1 MLGHIVAQLFVLHM
15 KGEFI
20 MNYQKYQKMYHKVP
34 LEKRDWPSNEIT
46 KAPVWCSVDL
56 RDGNQALYSPMTT
69 DEKIEFFK
77 FLVKL
82 GFKEIEVGF
91 PAASHTEFEFTR
103 RLIDENII
111 PDDVS
116 IQVLTQAREHI
127 IKKTVEALKGAK
139 NAIIHLYN
147 STSTLQ
153 RDVVFKKNKEEIKQL
168 AVDGAKLVKSLVSG
182 QLDGNIRYEYSPESF
197 TCTEPDYAAEVTN
210 AVLDVFEPSADNKV
224 IVNLPSTIEVATANV
239 YADQIEY
246 MCKHLN
252 NRENLIISVHAH
264 NDRGTGVA
272 SSELALLAGAD
283 RVEGTIFGNGERTGN
298 TDIITVALNMFCQG
312 IDPELNIDNI
322 DEIIEVFEKYNRLP
336 IHPRHPYAGDMAYVA
351 FSGSHQD
358 AIKKSMDKFGQSPKN
373 KWANPY
379 LTIDPTDIG
388 RKYEPIVINS
398 QSGKGGVSYVMENKY
413 GYTLP
418 KPMLIEFAAI
428 VNDMS
433 DAKKTV
439 LTNHEIHQAF
449 KDVYV
454 NVSMPIKTRFY
465 RSSEEEDKT
474 VLSATIE
481 REGKVSTIEGS
492 GNGPLDALSNGLRK
506 YLNENFEI
514 CNYTEHALE
523 RSSDSKAATYIAI
536 KQGDKTYWGAGVDA
550 NINTASIYALI
561 SAVNRMLS

>member
-1 MLGHIVAQLFVLHM
+1 
-15 KGEFI
+15 
-20 MNYQKYQKMYHKVP
+20 MNYQKYQKMYHPVP
-34 LEKRDWPSNEIT
+34 LESRDWPGNEIT
-46 KAPVWCSVDL
+46 KAPIWCSVDL
-56 RDGNQALYSPMTT
+56 RDGNQALYSPMTI

-91 PAASHTEFEFTR
+91 PAASHTEFEFVR

-111 PDDVS
+111 PDDVT

-127 IKKTVEALKGAK
+127 INKTIEALKGAK

-153 RDVVFKKNKEEIKQL
+153 REVVFRKNQDEIKQL
-168 AVDGAKLVKSLVSG
+168 AIDGAKLIKRLVSG

-197 TCTEPDYAAEVTN
+197 TCTEMDYAAEITN
-210 AVLDVFEPSADNKV
+210 AVLDVFEPTAENKI

-246 MCKHLN
+246 MCKHLK

-312 IDPELNIDNI
+312 IDPKLNIENI
-322 DEIIEVFEKYNRLP
+322 DEIIEVYEKYNRLP
-336 IHPRHPYAGDMAYVA
+336 INPRHPYAGEMAYVA

-358 AIKKSMDKFGQSPKN
+358 AIKKSMDKFGQSPAN

-388 RKYEPIVINS
+388 RKYEPILINS

-413 GYTLP
+413 GYILP
-418 KPMLIEFAAI
+418 KPMLVEFAAI
-428 VNDMS
+428 INDMS

-439 LTNHEIHQAF
+439 LSNHEIHQAF
-449 KDVYV
+449 KDIYV
-454 NVSMPIKTRFY
+454 NVSSPIKTCFY
-465 RSSEEEDKT
+465 RSSDEADGT
-474 VLSATIE
+474 LLSATIE
-481 REGKVSTIEGS
+481 KNGKISSIEGN
-492 GNGPLDALSNGLRK
+492 GNGPLDALCNGLRT
-506 YLNENFEI
+506 YLDKPFEI
-514 CNYTEHALE
+514 CNYTEHALA
-523 RSSDSKAATYIAI
+523 RSSDSRAATYIEI
-536 KQGDKTYWGAGVDA
+536 KIDNKTYWGAGVDE

-561 SAVNRMLS
+561 SAVNRMLSE

>member
-1 MLGHIVAQLFVLHM
+1 
-15 KGEFI
+15 
-20 MNYQKYQKMYHKVP
+20 MNYKKYQKMYHPVP
-34 LEKRDWPSNEIT
+34 LENRQWPDNEIT
-46 KAPVWCSVDL
+46 KAPIWCSVDL

-91 PAASHTEFEFTR
+91 PAASNTEFEFVR
-103 RLIDENII
+103 RLIDEDII

-153 RDVVFKKNKEEIKQL
+153 REVVFRKNKEEIKQL

-182 QLDGNIRYEYSPESF
+182 QLDGHIRYEYSPESF
-197 TCTEPDYAAEVTN
+197 TCTEMDYAAEVTN
-210 AVLDVFEPSADNKV
+210 AVLDILEPSSDNKV

-252 NRENLIISVHAH
+252 NRENLIISLHAH
-264 NDRGTGVA
+264 NDRGTGVG
-272 SSELALLAGAD
+272 SSELGLLAGAD

-322 DEIIEVFEKYNRLP
+322 DEIIEVYEKYNRLP
-336 IHPRHPYAGDMAYVA
+336 IHPRHPYAGEMAYVA

-358 AIKKSMDKFGQSPKN
+358 AIKKSMDLFGESPEN

-388 RKYEPIVINS
+388 RKYEPILINS
-398 QSGKGGVSYVMENKY
+398 QSGKGGVSYIMENKY

-418 KPMLIEFAAI
+418 KPMLVEFSSVI
-428 VNDMS
+428 NDMS
-433 DAKKTV
+433 DEKQTV

-449 KDVYV
+449 KDIYV
-454 NVSMPIKTRFY
+454 NVAEPIKTRFY
-465 RSSEEEDKT
+465 RSSEEDDST

-481 REGKVSTIEGS
+481 QDGKVSSIEGK
-492 GNGPLDALSNGLRK
+492 GNGPLDALCNGLRA
-506 YLNENFEI
+506 YLKTDFEI
-514 CNYTEHALE
+514 SNYTEHALA
-523 RSSDSKAATYIAI
+523 RSSNSKAATYIAI
-536 KQGDKTYWGAGVDA
+536 KHDDKTYWGAGVDA
-550 NINTASIYALI
+550 NINTASVYALI
-561 SAVNRMLS
+561 SAVNRMLTAE

>member
-1 MLGHIVAQLFVLHM
+1 
-15 KGEFI
+15 
-20 MNYQKYQKMYHKVP
+20 MYHPVP
-34 LEKRDWPSNEIT
+34 LENREWPNNEIT
-46 KAPVWCSVDL
+46 KAPIWCSVDL

-103 RLIDENII
+103 RLIDENLI

-139 NAIIHLYN
+139 NAVIHLYN

-153 RDVVFKKNKEEIKQL
+153 REVVFKKNKEEIKQL

-197 TCTEPDYAAEVTN
+197 TCTEPDYAADVCN
-210 AVLDVFEPSADNKV
+210 AVIDVFGASPDNK
-224 IVNLPSTIEVATANV
+224 IIINLPSTIEVATANV

-246 MCKHLN
+246 MCKHLK

-298 TDIITVALNMFCQG
+298 TDLITVALNMFCQG
-312 IDPELNIDNI
+312 IDPELNLENI

-336 IHPRHPYAGDMAYVA
+336 IHPRHPYAGEMAYVA

-358 AIKKSMDKFGQSPKN
+358 AIKKSMDLFGSSPSN

-388 RKYEPIVINS
+388 RKYEPILINS
-398 QSGKGGVSYVMENKY
+398 QSGKGGVSYIMENKY

-418 KPMLIEFAAI
+418 KPMLVEFSSVI
-428 VNDMS
+428 NDMS
-433 DAKKTV
+433 DEKQTV

-449 KDVYV
+449 KDIYV
-454 NVSMPIKTRFY
+454 NVSSPINMRFY
-465 RSSEEEDKT
+465 RSNEEADGTMLTAT
-474 VLSATIE
+474 VE
-481 REGKVSTIEGS
+481 VNGKVSSIDGK
-492 GNGPLDALSNGLRK
+492 GNGPIDALSNALRS
-506 YLNENFEI
+506 YLKADFEI
-514 CNYTEHALE
+514 SSYNEHALE
-523 RSSDSKAATYIAI
+523 RSSNSKAAAYIAI
-536 KQGDKTYWGAGVDA
+536 KHNARTYWGAGVDA

-561 SAVNRMLS
+561 SAVNRMLAKE

>member
-1 MLGHIVAQLFVLHM
+1 
-15 KGEFI
+15 
-20 MNYQKYQKMYHKVP
+20 MYHPVP
-34 LEKRDWPSNEIT
+34 LENRQWPDNEIT
-46 KAPVWCSVDL
+46 KPPIWCSVDL

-91 PAASHTEFEFTR
+91 PAASNTEFEFVR
-103 RLIDENII
+103 RLIDEDII

-153 RDVVFKKNKEEIKQL
+153 REVVFRKNKEEIKQL
-168 AVDGAKLVKSLVSG
+168 AIDGAKLVKSLVSG
-182 QLDGNIRYEYSPESF
+182 QLDGHIRYEYSPESF
-197 TCTEPDYAAEVTN
+197 TCTEMDYAAEVTN
-210 AVLDVFEPSADNKV
+210 AVLDILEPSPDNKV

-246 MCKHLN
+246 MCKHLK
-252 NRENLIISVHAH
+252 NRENLIISLHAH
-264 NDRGTGVA
+264 NDRGTGVG
-272 SSELALLAGAD
+272 SSELGLLAGAD

-322 DEIIEVFEKYNRLP
+322 DEIIEVYEKYNRLP
-336 IHPRHPYAGDMAYVA
+336 IHPRHPYAGEMAYVA

-358 AIKKSMDKFGQSPKN
+358 AIKKSMDLFGESPEN

-388 RKYEPIVINS
+388 RKYEPILINS
-398 QSGKGGVSYVMENKY
+398 QSGKGGVSYIMENKY

-418 KPMLIEFAAI
+418 KPMLIEFSAI
-428 VNDMS
+428 INDMS
-433 DAKKTV
+433 DEKQTV

-449 KDVYV
+449 KDIYV
-454 NVSMPIKTRFY
+454 NVAEPIKTRFY
-465 RSSEEEDKT
+465 RSSEEDDST

-481 REGKVSTIEGS
+481 QGGKVSSIEGK
-492 GNGPLDALSNGLRK
+492 GNGPLDALCNGLRA
-506 YLNENFEI
+506 YLKTDFEI
-514 CNYTEHALE
+514 SNYTEHALA
-523 RSSDSKAATYIAI
+523 RSSNSKAATYIAI
-536 KQGDKTYWGAGVDA
+536 KNGDNTYWGAGVDA
-550 NINTASIYALI
+550 NINTASVYALI
-561 SAVNRMLS
+561 SAVNRMLTSK

>member
-1 MLGHIVAQLFVLHM
+1 
-15 KGEFI
+15 
-20 MNYQKYQKMYHKVP
+20 MYHPVP
-34 LEKRDWPSNEIT
+34 LENREWPNNEIT
-46 KAPVWCSVDL
+46 KAPIWCSVDL

-103 RLIDENII
+103 RLIDENLI

-139 NAIIHLYN
+139 NAVIHLYN

-153 RDVVFKKNKEEIKQL
+153 REVVFKKNKEEIKQL

-197 TCTEPDYAAEVTN
+197 TCTEPDYAADVCN
-210 AVLDVFEPSADNKV
+210 AVIDVFGASPDNK
-224 IVNLPSTIEVATANV
+224 IIINLPSTIEVATANV

-246 MCKHLN
+246 MCKHLK

-298 TDIITVALNMFCQG
+298 TDLITVALNMFCQG
-312 IDPELNIDNI
+312 IDPELNLENI

-336 IHPRHPYAGDMAYVA
+336 IHPRHPYAGEMAYVA

-358 AIKKSMDKFGQSPKN
+358 AIKKSMDLFGSSPSN

-388 RKYEPIVINS
+388 RKYEPILINS
-398 QSGKGGVSYVMENKY
+398 QSGKGGVSYIMENKY

-418 KPMLIEFAAI
+418 KPMLVEFSSVI
-428 VNDMS
+428 NDMS
-433 DAKKTV
+433 DEKQTV

-449 KDVYV
+449 KDIYV
-454 NVSMPIKTRFY
+454 NVSSPINMRFY
-465 RSSEEEDKT
+465 RSNEEADGTMLTAT
-474 VLSATIE
+474 VE
-481 REGKVSTIEGS
+481 VNGKVSSIDGK
-492 GNGPLDALSNGLRK
+492 GNGPIDALSNALRS
-506 YLNENFEI
+506 YLKAGFEI
-514 CNYTEHALE
+514 SSYNEHALE
-523 RSSDSKAATYIAI
+523 RSSDSKAAAYIAI
-536 KQGDKTYWGAGVDA
+536 KHNARTYWGAGVDA

-561 SAVNRMLS
+561 SAVNRMLAKE

>member
-1 MLGHIVAQLFVLHM
+1 
-15 KGEFI
+15 
-20 MNYQKYQKMYHKVP
+20 MNYQKYQKMYHPVS
-34 LEKRDWPSNEIT
+34 LESRDWPGNEIT
-46 KAPVWCSVDL
+46 KAPIWCSVDL
-56 RDGNQALYSPMTT
+56 RDGNQALYSPMTI

-91 PAASHTEFEFTR
+91 PAASHTEFEFVR

-111 PDDVS
+111 PDDVT

-127 IKKTVEALKGAK
+127 INKTIEALKGAK

-153 RDVVFKKNKEEIKQL
+153 REVVFRKNQDEIKQL
-168 AVDGAKLVKSLVSG
+168 AIDGAKLIKRLVSG

-197 TCTEPDYAAEVTN
+197 TCTEMDYAAEITN
-210 AVLDVFEPSADNKV
+210 AVLDVFEPTAENKI

-246 MCKHLN
+246 MCKHLK

-312 IDPELNIDNI
+312 IDPKLNIENI
-322 DEIIEVFEKYNRLP
+322 DEIIEVYEKYNRLP
-336 IHPRHPYAGDMAYVA
+336 INPRHPYAGEMAYVA

-358 AIKKSMDKFGQSPKN
+358 AIKKSMDKFGQSPAN

-388 RKYEPIVINS
+388 RKYEPILINS

-413 GYTLP
+413 GYILP
-418 KPMLIEFAAI
+418 KPMLVEFAAI
-428 VNDMS
+428 INDMS

-439 LTNHEIHQAF
+439 LSNHEIHQAF
-449 KDVYV
+449 KDIYV
-454 NVSMPIKTRFY
+454 NVSSPIKTCFY
-465 RSSEEEDKT
+465 RSSDEADGT
-474 VLSATIE
+474 LLSATIE
-481 REGKVSTIEGS
+481 KNGKISSIEGK
-492 GNGPLDALSNGLRK
+492 GNGPLDALCNGLRT
-506 YLNENFEI
+506 YLDKPFEI
-514 CNYTEHALE
+514 CNYTEHALA
-523 RSSDSKAATYIAI
+523 RSSDSRAATYIEI
-536 KQGDKTYWGAGVDA
+536 KIDNKTYWGAGVDE

-561 SAVNRMLS
+561 SAVNRMLSK

>member
-1 MLGHIVAQLFVLHM
+1 
-15 KGEFI
+15 
-20 MNYQKYQKMYHKVP
+20 MYHPVP
-34 LEKRDWPSNEIT
+34 LESREWPSKEIT

-69 DEKIEFFK
+69 DEKVEFFK

-82 GFKEIEVGF
+82 GFKEIEIGF
-91 PAASHTEFEFTR
+91 PAASPTEFEFTR
-103 RLIDENII
+103 RLIEEGLI

-153 RDVVFKKNKEEIKQL
+153 RRVVFHKNREEIKQL
-168 AVDGAKLVKSLVSG
+168 AVDGAKLVTSLVEG
-182 QLDGNIRYEYSPESF
+182 KFDGNIRYEYSPESF
-197 TCTEPDYAAEVTN
+197 TCTEMEYAAEITN
-210 AVLDVFEPSADNKV
+210 AVLDVFKPSSDRKV

-246 MCKHLN
+246 MCKNLN
-252 NRENLIISVHAH
+252 NRENLIISLHAH

-272 SSELALLAGAD
+272 STELGLLAGAD
-283 RVEGTIFGNGERTGN
+283 RVEGTLFGNGERTGN
-298 TDIITVALNMFCQG
+298 TDIITVALNMFVQG
-312 IDPELNIDNI
+312 IDPGLNITNI
-322 DEIIEVFEKYNRLP
+322 DEIVEVYEKYNKLP

-358 AIKKSMDKFGQSPKN
+358 AIKKSMDLFGESPEN

-388 RKYEPIVINS
+388 RKYEPILINS
-398 QSGKGGVSYVMENKY
+398 QSGKGGVSYIMENKY

-418 KPMLIEFAAI
+418 KPMLVEFSSI
-428 VNDMS
+428 INDMS
-433 DAKKTV
+433 DAKQTV

-449 KDVYV
+449 KDKYV
-454 NVSMPIKTRFY
+454 NINSPIGTRFY
-465 RSSEEEDKT
+465 HSSNSGSVTE
-474 VLSATIE
+474 LSATVE
-481 REGKVSTIEGS
+481 YNGKVITVTGE
-492 GNGPLDALSNGLRK
+492 GNGPLDALCAGMRK
-506 YLNENFEI
+506 LLGRHFEI
-514 CNYTEHALE
+514 SNYTEHALE
-523 RSSDSKAATYIAI
+523 RSSSSKAAAYIGLKAEDS
-536 KQGDKTYWGAGVDA
+536 DKVYWGVGVDA
-550 NINTASIYALI
+550 NINTASVYALI
-561 SAVNRMLS
+561 SAVNRMITQ

>member
-1 MLGHIVAQLFVLHM
+1 
-15 KGEFI
+15 
-20 MNYQKYQKMYHKVP
+20 MNYQKYQKMYHPVP
-34 LEKRDWPSNEIT
+34 LENREWPNNEIT
-46 KAPVWCSVDL
+46 KAPIWCSVDL

-69 DEKIEFFK
+69 DEKIEFFT

-91 PAASHTEFEFTR
+91 PAASHTEFEFVR
-103 RLIDENII
+103 RLIDENLI

-139 NAIIHLYN
+139 NAVIHLYN

-153 RDVVFKKNKEEIKQL
+153 REVVFKKNKEEIKQL

-197 TCTEPDYAAEVTN
+197 TCTEMDYAAEITN
-210 AVLDVFEPSADNKV
+210 AVLDVFEPSADNKI
-224 IVNLPSTIEVATANV
+224 IVNLPSTIEVATANI

-264 NDRGTGVA
+264 NDRATGVA

-298 TDIITVALNMFCQG
+298 TDLITVALNMFCQG
-312 IDPELNIDNI
+312 IDPELNLENI
-322 DEIIEVFEKYNRLP
+322 DEIIEVYEKYNRLP
-336 IHPRHPYAGDMAYVA
+336 IHPRHPYAGEMAYVA

-358 AIKKSMDKFGQSPKN
+358 AIKKSMDLFGESPEN

-388 RKYEPIVINS
+388 RKYEPILINS
-398 QSGKGGVSYVMENKY
+398 QSGKGGVSYIMENKY
-413 GYTLP
+413 GYILP
-418 KPMLIEFAAI
+418 KPMLVEFSAVI
-428 VNDMS
+428 NDMS
-433 DAKKTV
+433 DEKQTV

-449 KDVYV
+449 KDIYV
-454 NVSMPIKTRFY
+454 NVSTPINTRFY
-465 RSSEEEDKT
+465 RLNEETDGT
-474 VLSATIE
+474 LLSATVE
-481 REGKVSTIEGS
+481 VDGKVSSIEGK
-492 GNGPLDALSNGLRK
+492 GNGPLDALSNALRK
-506 YLNENFEI
+506 YLKAEFEI
-514 CNYTEHALE
+514 SSYNEHALE
-523 RSSDSKAATYIAI
+523 RSSSSKASAYISI
-536 KQGDKTYWGAGVDA
+536 KHDKRIYWGAGVNE

-561 SAVNRMLS
+561 SAVNRMLADK

>member
-1 MLGHIVAQLFVLHM
+1 
-15 KGEFI
+15 
-20 MNYQKYQKMYHKVP
+20 MNYQKYQKMYHPVP
-34 LEKRDWPSNEIT
+34 LENREWPNNEIT
-46 KAPVWCSVDL
+46 KAPIWCSVDL

-91 PAASHTEFEFTR
+91 PAASNTEFEFVR
-103 RLIDENII
+103 RLIDEDII

-153 RDVVFKKNKEEIKQL
+153 REVVFRKNKEEIKQL
-168 AVDGAKLVKSLVSG
+168 AIDGAKLVKSLVSG
-182 QLDGNIRYEYSPESF
+182 QLDGHIRYEYSPESF
-197 TCTEPDYAAEVTN
+197 TCTEMDYAAEVTN
-210 AVLDVFEPSADNKV
+210 AVLDILEPSPDNKV

-246 MCKHLN
+246 MCKHLK
-252 NRENLIISVHAH
+252 NRENLIISLHAH
-264 NDRGTGVA
+264 NDRGTGVG
-272 SSELALLAGAD
+272 SSELGLLAGAD

-322 DEIIEVFEKYNRLP
+322 DEIIEVYEKYNRLP
-336 IHPRHPYAGDMAYVA
+336 IHPRHPYAGEMAYVA

-358 AIKKSMDKFGQSPKN
+358 AIKKSMDLFGESPEN

-388 RKYEPIVINS
+388 RKYEPILINS
-398 QSGKGGVSYVMENKY
+398 QSGKGGVSYIMENKY

-418 KPMLIEFAAI
+418 KPMLVEFAAI
-428 VNDMS
+428 INDMS
-433 DAKKTV
+433 DEKKTV

-449 KDVYV
+449 KDIYV
-454 NVSMPIKTRFY
+454 NVAEPIKTRFY
-465 RSSEEEDKT
+465 RSTEEDDNT
-474 VLSATIE
+474 ILSATIE
-481 REGKVSTIEGS
+481 QGGKVSSIEGK
-492 GNGPLDALSNGLRK
+492 GNGPLDALCNGLRA
-506 YLNENFEI
+506 YLKMDFEI
-514 CNYTEHALE
+514 SNYTEHALA
-523 RSSDSKAATYIAI
+523 RSSNSKAATYIAI
-536 KQGDKTYWGAGVDA
+536 KHDDKTYWGAGVDA
-550 NINTASIYALI
+550 NINTASVYALI
-561 SAVNRMLS
+561 SAVNRMLTAK

>member
-1 MLGHIVAQLFVLHM
+1 
-15 KGEFI
+15 
-20 MNYQKYQKMYHKVP
+20 MNYKKYQKMYHKVP
-34 LEKRDWPSNEIT
+34 LESRDWPSNEIT

-153 RDVVFKKNKEEIKQL
+153 RDVVFNKNKEEIKQL
-168 AVDGAKLVKSLVSG
+168 AVEGAKLVKSLVSG

-418 KPMLIEFAAI
+418 KPMLIEFAAL

-433 DAKKTV
+433 DEKKTV

-454 NVSMPIKTRFY
+454 NVSAPIKTRFY
-465 RSSEEEDKT
+465 RSSEEGDKT

-481 REGKVSTIEGS
+481 RDGKVSTIEGS

-536 KQGDKTYWGAGVDA
+536 KKDDKTYWGAGVDA

-561 SAVNRMLS
+561 SAVNRMLGE

>member
-1 MLGHIVAQLFVLHM
+1 
-15 KGEFI
+15 
-20 MNYQKYQKMYHKVP
+20 MNYKKYQKMYHP
-34 LEKRDWPSNEIT
+34 IPIEDRQWPNNEIT
-46 KAPVWCSVDL
+46 HAPIWCSVDL

-69 DEKIEFFK
+69 EEKIEFFK

-91 PAASHTEFEFTR
+91 PAASHTEFEFVR
-103 RLIDENII
+103 RLIDENLI
-111 PDDVS
+111 PDDVT

-153 RDVVFKKNKEEIKQL
+153 REVVFRKSKEEIKQL
-168 AVDGAKLVKSLVSG
+168 AVDGAKLVMSLVDG
-182 QLDGNIRYEYSPESF
+182 QLDGNIRFEYSPESF

-210 AVLDVFEPSADNKV
+210 AVLDVFKPSETNKV

-252 NRENLIISVHAH
+252 NREHLVISVHAH

-298 TDIITVALNMFCQG
+298 TDVITVALNMFCQG
-312 IDPELNIDNI
+312 IDPELHLENI
-322 DEIIEVFEKYNRLP
+322 DEIIEVYEKYNRLP
-336 IHPRHPYAGDMAYVA
+336 INPRHPYAGEMAYVA

-358 AIKKSMDKFGQSPKN
+358 AIKKSMDKFGSSPSN

-388 RKYEPIVINS
+388 RKYEPILINS
-398 QSGKGGVSYVMENKY
+398 QSGKGGIGYILEQNFGYVLPPKMREELSYASKDVSDHTHAELSPEEVNRIFHENYV
-413 GYTLP
+413 
-418 KPMLIEFAAI
+418 
-428 VNDMS
+428 
-433 DAKKTV
+433 
-439 LTNHEIHQAF
+439 NHEGRIELMDFHFTHAENNKAF
-449 KDVYV
+449 KAFVTVKIDSDEQDV
-454 NVSMPIKTRFY
+454 I
-465 RSSEEEDKT
+465 
-474 VLSATIE
+474 
-481 REGKVSTIEGS
+481 
-492 GNGPLDALSNGLRK
+492 GNGNGRLDSVCNAMEKLGLK
-506 YLNENFEI
+506 AHIASYS
-514 CNYTEHALE
+514 EHAMTGG
-523 RSSDSKAATYIAI
+523 SDSSAMAYVGVEDPNGKIV
-536 KQGDKTYWGAGVDA
+536 WGAGEHHD
-550 NINTASIYALI
+550 IITASIKGLI
-561 SAVNRMLS
+561 SALNRM